1 MALTTRAG
9 KGSKLNS
16 VEMDTNI
23 LELSRI
29 LSSSDGTGIIQVT
42 GSTIQAPNTSI
53 TASFFRGDGR
63 ALTNVTAS
71 YSPAAGS
78 NTQIQYNNNGILG
91 AEAAF
96 TYDAS
101 ANALTVTNIVA
112 GDIQIAKAIDA
123 ADGYLLDGAELT
135 SIDWKNRALKYTGGA
150 TAVDWTT
157 DNRLI
162 LSSSQMVMKGL
173 ANTNQGNIISI
184 EPTTGRL
191 YYMSTSSL
199 SPITASS
206 LTTASAVNNIITF
219 TKGNG
224 STFDVTVATGSG
236 GSAFPFSG
244 NAIIT
249 GSLFISQSGSNPQGN
264 PGIGIVSNQGSIY
277 VYDNPSL
284 AQYRTIRVQDAG
296 GYGDTIMSLDQLSIN
311 NLYGNL
317 ELLLSG
323 SYTNVG
329 YENRTML
336 KHTSNIGANLF
347 ITSNT
352 KIILSGSLGAVID
365 SSLSQGSN
373 TTASGQYSHA
383 EGSGSEAQGNYSHA
397 EGRLTLAS
405 NLYSHAE
412 GRSVLASGQYS
423 HAEGWLTTASQN
435 YSHAEGIASLASGLY
450 SHAEGSNTFT
460 SGQASHAEGYFTSAS
475 GNWSHAEGYQTIALG
490 QSSHT
495 EGLGTIASGS
505 YQNVVGQYNAHN
517 DNTSYFIV
525 GGGTDDSTRKDAFKV
540 TNSSSIV
547 VATQSAAPGWTGKEG
562 EMVPVKNGASYFIYV
577 YIGGAWK
584 SASLA

>member
-112 GDIQIAKAIDA
+112 TDLQIAKAISA

-173 ANTNQGNIISI
+173 ANTNQGNIVSI
-184 EPTTGRL
+184 DSTTSRL
-191 YYMSTSSL
+191 YYMSTSSIVTTPS
-199 SPITASS
+199 SPVNSIQFNSASVFKGDS
-206 LTTASAVNNIITF
+206 SFTFNINTF
-219 TKGNG
+219 
-224 STFDVTVATGSG
+224 
-236 GSAFPFSG
+236 
-244 NAIIT
+244 
-249 GSLFISQSGSNPQGN
+249 
-264 PGIGIVSNQGSIY
+264 
-277 VYDNPSL
+277 
-284 AQYRTIRVQDAG
+284 
-296 GYGDTIMSLDQLSIN
+296 
-311 NLYGNL
+311 
-317 ELLLSG
+317 
-323 SYTNVG
+323 
-329 YENRTML
+329 
-336 KHTSNIGANLF
+336 
-347 ITSNT
+347 
-352 KIILSGSLGAVID
+352 
-365 SSLSQGSN
+365 SLSQGQG
-373 TTASGQYSHA
+373 TTASG
-383 EGSGSEAQGNYSHA
+383 NY
-397 EGRLTLAS
+397 
-405 NLYSHAE
+405 
-412 GRSVLASGQYS
+412 
-423 HAEGWLTTASQN
+423 
-435 YSHAEGIASLASGLY
+435 
-450 SHAEGSNTFT
+450 
-460 SGQASHAEGYFTSAS
+460 SHAEGYFTSAS
-475 GNWSHAEGYQTIALG
+475 GNYSHAEGNTTIATGNGAHAEGYLTIASKAG
-490 QSSHT
+490 SHAEGWSTDADGVYSHT
-495 EGLGTIASGS
+495 EGYLTYTGGS
-505 YQNVVGQYNAHN
+505 HSHAEGESTQAIGIGSHAGGFYTYAEANYQTVVGQYNN
-517 DNTSYFIV
+517 YSGNTSPFVV
-525 GGGTDDSTRKDAFKV
+525 GYGTSDVSRKNAFEV
-540 TNSSSIV
+540 TTNSSII

-577 YIGGAWK
+577 YIGGAWR
-584 SASLA
+584 SSSLT

>member
-9 KGSKLNS
+9 KGSKLNT

-29 LSSSDGTGIIQVT
+29 LSSSDNTGIIQVT

-53 TASFFRGDGR
+53 TGSFFVGNGSK
-63 ALTNVTAS
+63 LTNVTAS
-71 YSPAAGS
+71 YSPASGS
-78 NTQIQYNNNGILG
+78 NTYIQYNNNGILG

-96 TYDAS
+96 TY
-101 ANALTVTNIVA
+101 NATSNTLTVTNIVA
-112 GDIQIAKAIDA
+112 TDLQVAKGIDTGN
-123 ADGYLLDGAELT
+123 GYLLDGVELI
-135 SIDWKNRALKYTGGA
+135 SVDWKNRALKYTGTA

-173 ANTNQGNIISI
+173 ANTNQGNIVSI
-184 EPTTGRL
+184 DLTTGRL
-191 YYMSTSSL
+191 YYMPTSSL
-199 SPITASS
+199 STLTAS
-206 LTTASAVNNIITF
+206 LVTTASATNNIITF

-224 STFDVTVATGSG
+224 STFAVTVDTGSG

-323 SYTNVG
+323 SYTNAG

-383 EGSGSEAQGNYSHA
+383 EGYNNIASGNGSHAEGRFTTASGTFSHA
-397 EGRLTLAS
+397 EGRLTLA
-405 NLYSHAE
+405 L
-412 GRSVLASGQYS
+412 GQYS
-423 HAEGWLTTASQN
+423 HAEG
-435 YSHAEGIASLASGLY
+435 
-450 SHAEGSNTFT
+450 F
-460 SGQASHAEGYFTSAS
+460 
-475 GNWSHAEGYQTIALG
+475 
-490 QSSHT
+490 
-495 EGLGTIASGS
+495 GTISSGS
-505 YQNVVGQYNAHN
+505 YQTTVGQYNAHN

-540 TNSSSIV
+540 TNSSSII
-547 VATQSAAPGWTGKEG
+547 VATQSAAPGYTGKEG